1 MFKAPLIKGIT
12 GISVGLASYLLLKKR
27 VRLEDNGITTNR
39 YAICIMYPNNPKF
52 PDAFG
57 IVSFSQESI
66 TSQTKIV
73 AGLRGLNP
81 NSTFGLQLM
90 ELGDLTDGPAS
101 LGGSFNTAGGTSPTV
116 PGQPVAFY
124 RHAGDLGNVM
134 TNEKGAG
141 YSAFTHPAIKLYGE
155 NNIFGRGCAVYS
167 ESNDPTTSLPKG
179 DILAAGVIAR
189 SSSFKNLPPA

>member
-1 MFKAPLIKGIT
+1 MLKTPIMKGLT
-12 GISVGLASYLLLKKR
+12 GVTIGALGTLVLSKKT
-27 VRLEDNGITTNR
+27 RLEDNGITTNR
-39 YAICIMYPNNPKF
+39 YAICIMYPNNSKF

-66 TSQTKIV
+66 TSQTKVV

-81 NSTFGLQLM
+81 NGTFGLQLM
-90 ELGDLTDGPAS
+90 EFGDLTDGPAS
-101 LGGSFNTAGGTSPTV
+101 LGGSFHLAGGASPTV
-116 PGQPVAFY
+116 PGQPLAFY

-141 YSAFTHPAIKLYGE
+141 YSAFTHPAIKLFGE

-179 DILAAGVIAR
+179 EILAGGVIAR
-189 SSSFKNLPPA
+189 SNSFKNLPPA